1 MGVEL
6 TVDVVTML
14 MIDPIRGVRK
24 MENLP
29 TEAGR
34 SCQAGLLYVRTDD
47 RIPLGGDGGLAG
59 ILLF

>member
-14 MIDPIRGVRK
+14 MIGPIRGVGK

-29 TEAGR
+29 AEAGR
-34 SCQAGLLYVRTDD
+34 SCQV
-47 RIPLGGDGGLAG
+47 
-59 ILLF
+59 